1 MNHGTPDRLT
11 IYTIGHSNHEPIRFL
26 EMLRRSGVTAVADVR
41 SSPYSRYSQAYNR
54 EVLQASLKSAG
65 ISYAFLGDEL
75 GARSKDPDCYR
86 DGKVQY
92 SRLAATALFRQG
104 LERVETGASRF
115 RLALMCAEK
124 EPLDCHRTIL
134 VARELVKR
142 GVVVLHILE
151 SGEVELH
158 ARTMERLLLMTKR
171 SSGQGQLLPDAID
184 PIEEALDERGEQIA
198 YRLPE
203 GVVRE
208 GTEGE

>member
-1 MNHGTPDRLT
+1 
-11 IYTIGHSNHEPIRFL
+11 
-26 EMLRRSGVTAVADVR
+26 VADVR

-54 EVLQASLKSAG
+54 EVLQAWLKSAG
-65 ISYAFLGDEL
+65 ISYVFLGDEL
-75 GARSKDPDCYR
+75 GARSKDPGCYR

-92 SRLAATALFRQG
+92 SRLAATAPFRQG
-104 LERVETGASRF
+104 LERVEAGALRF

-134 VARELVKR
+134 VARELVRR
-142 GVVVLHILE
+142 GVAVLHILE
-151 SGEVELH
+151 SGEVESH
-158 ARTMERLLLMTKR
+158 ARTMERLLLLTKR
-171 SSGQGQLLPDAID
+171 SIAQGQLLPNAMD

-208 GTEGE
+208 GMEGE